1 MKNLRGL
8 LNAGHKFARGG
19 WLVMWLMI
27 ATTVQAQYQ
36 VFSWE
41 SFEGGVL
48 PNSLQRVHGN
58 EPGTVTIY
66 DYLSPDTPPEMRT
79 PRALAEVGRYGL
91 RMRTIAG
98 DTDQHHIVSLAHHL
112 VMDRALIGPKG
123 RALFQADVFL
133 PEEGAY
139 LPSPTMLAYMDSAP
153 DRAWIQMYRFG
164 MMLNRSLMFSYAD
177 KDAGGKLM
185 KTVPQTEFPLKRP
198 GWHRIQIIFQGQ
210 DQIHCAVDS
219 VELSF
224 SPLTEPSL
232 RMLRP
237 GFMVAS
243 APGKSGESIIDNLSI
258 QWTPEDT
265 PLPESPW
272 VDGAIPG
279 GGVASAPVATGGAAP
294 AVSSG
299 VAAPGSA
306 GPPAAPAATPL
317 TWGEDPDAAW
327 AQSQQSKRPI
337 LMVIYV
343 PRARD
348 WQYLEEL
355 TQTDPAARQAFS
367 QFVLL
372 KVNANTL
379 RGGLIAKQ
387 FGVFKAPTMI
397 LMGTDGQPKR
407 QMIYSRTAAWGAVAQ
422 YLQGQ

>member
-1 MKNLRGL
+1 MGWVVI
-8 LNAGHKFARGG
+8 
-19 WLVMWLMI
+19 WLVI
-27 ATTVQAQYQ
+27 AVAAQGQYQ

-164 MMLNRSLMFSYAD
+164 MMLNRSLMFSYSD

-185 KTVPQTEFPLKRP
+185 KTVPQTEFPIKRP

-210 DQIHCAVDS
+210 DQIHCAVDG

-224 SPLTEPSL
+224 SPLKEPSL

-258 QWTPEDT
+258 QWTPEEA

-272 VDGAIPG
+272 IETTIPG
-279 GGVASAPVATGGAAP
+279 GGVTGTPASSSAVPAGSISAAAAP
-294 AVSSG
+294 ATSVGTS
-299 VAAPGSA
+299 
-306 GPPAAPAATPL
+306 L

-397 LMGTDGQPKR
+397 LLGTDGQSKR
-407 QMIYSRTAAWGAVAQ
+407 QMIYSRTTAWGAVAQ